1 LTVSGELPTIL
12 CINNKDVFVKRFT
25 LILIALIAQNSW
37 AWGPQGHM
45 VVAQVA
51 DNNLSAPAKKA
62 VAKLLSNQTL
72 SDVANW
78 ADSIKS
84 NPDWV
89 HTKPWHFLDL
99 ADGEDYATVEHSHDG
114 DVVEAIT
121 EMVKAL
127 KDQRTTP
134 EEKSNAL
141 KFIVHFMGD
150 IHQPLHI
157 GRPDDR
163 GGNDFR
169 VVFEGRKTN
178 LHALWDSIMIMKSP
192 MDHVQYAKW
201 LETNTFVTAP
211 YDIPELTFSSI
222 IGECMDARKSV
233 YDFKDVASPV
243 VLDASYYNKNVGL
256 MNHQL
261 LSGGKRLASL
271 LNSIYR

>member
-1 LTVSGELPTIL
+1 M
-12 CINNKDVFVKRFT
+12 KRFG

-62 VAKLLSNQTL
+62 VAKILPNMTL
-72 SDVANW
+72 ADVANW
-78 ADSIKS
+78 ADQIKS
-84 NPDWV
+84 RSEWA
-89 HTKPWHFLDL
+89 HTKQWHFLDL

-121 EMVKAL
+121 DMVAILKNSKA
-127 KDQRTTP
+127 TA

-141 KFIVHFMGD
+141 KFVVHFMGD
-150 IHQPLHI
+150 IHQPLHV

-163 GGNDFR
+163 GGNDYK
-169 VVFEGRKTN
+169 VIFEGRKTN
-178 LHALWDSIMIMKSP
+178 LHTLWDSIMIMKSP
-192 MDHVQYAKW
+192 MDHIAYANY
-201 LETNTFVTAP
+201 LETNSFITAP
-211 YDIPELTFSSI
+211 YDIPEIAFSTI
-222 IGECMDARKSV
+222 IQECMGARKSV
-233 YDFKDVASPV
+233 YDFKDVAGPV
-243 VLDASYYNKNVGL
+243 VLDAQYYNKNLAL

-271 LNSIYR
+271 LNTIFK

>member
-1 LTVSGELPTIL
+1 M
-12 CINNKDVFVKRFT
+12 KRFA
-25 LILIALIAQNSW
+25 LILLVLIAQNSW

-51 DNNLSAPAKKA
+51 DNNLTPAAKKA
-62 VAKLLSNQTL
+62 VAKHLSNQTL
-72 SDVANW
+72 ADVANW

-84 NPDWV
+84 NAEWV

-121 EMVKAL
+121 EMVKSL

-134 EEKSNAL
+134 VEKSNAL
-141 KFIVHFMGD
+141 KFLVHFMGD

-163 GGNDFR
+163 GGNDFK

-178 LHALWDSIMIMKSP
+178 LHTLWDSLMIMKSP
-192 MDHVQYAKW
+192 MDHIAYAKY
-201 LETNTFVTAP
+201 LETNGFMVAP
-211 YDIPELTFSSI
+211 YDIPELAFSQI
-222 IGECMDARKSV
+222 IAECMTARTAV
-233 YDFKDVASPV
+233 YDFKDMATPV
-243 VLDASYYNKNVGL
+243 VLDAGYYNKNVAL

-271 LNSIYR
+271 LNSIFK